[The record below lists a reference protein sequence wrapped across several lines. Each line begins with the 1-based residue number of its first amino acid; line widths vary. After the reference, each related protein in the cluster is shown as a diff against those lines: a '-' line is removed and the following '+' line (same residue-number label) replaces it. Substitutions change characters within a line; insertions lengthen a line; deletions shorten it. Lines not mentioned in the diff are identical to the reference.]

1 MRNTLEGKSIFLLC
15 DLMEID
21 SVGTP
26 KRGKCAPLSVGFM
39 GIDSRGTL

>member
-15 DLMEID
+15 DMEID